1 MLLPEVVSSLI
12 AKSTVEKSV
21 NQVMIVSN
29 DCKGSEMQEQGCGGN
44 CADISIKRSKD
55 ARMFKEFKFNE
66 STRIRGGNKKSLFDY
81 LLN

>member
-1 MLLPEVVSSLI
+1 MLLSQVVSSLI

-21 NQVMIVSN
+21 NQVRIVSN
-29 DCKGSEMQEQGCGGN
+29 DCNRSEMQEQGCGGN

-66 STRIRGGNKKSLFDY
+66 STRVRGETKRACLIIY
-81 LLN
+81 